1 MSFPYPR
8 ANCRS
13 DRPCRPI
20 AGVAGPRASP
30 HCPARYVYGD
40 ILDRSSHLQSI
51 LWTTFIP
58 RNSYDGPVADIAG
71 PRHEAGEAPG
81 CEGALAD
88 DLGWGLGMIF
98 RGYVKAA
105 NAAVA
110 DLPGG
115 PRGYQV
121 LSAAAQGT
129 VNSQLALAQHLGV
142 DRTVMTY
149 LLDDLEA
156 ASLLERRPDPADR
169 RARRIVAT
177 EKGNE
182 LLASLND
189 RLRAAEAHL
198 LAPLEAETRDTF
210 RAQVR
215 LLATQ
220 LDALDPPDSLCDL
233 ADEVDTE
240 IPAPRQRVRSA
251 RSR

>member
-1 MSFPYPR
+1 MQGLS
-8 ANCRS
+8 ARS
-13 DRPCRPI
+13 
-20 AGVAGPRASP
+20 A
-30 HCPARYVYGD
+30 
-40 ILDRSSHLQSI
+40 
-51 LWTTFIP
+51 
-58 RNSYDGPVADIAG
+58 YDGLVDDIAG
-71 PRHEAGEAPG
+71 HHDEAENAPG
-81 CEGALAD
+81 CADTLAD

-98 RGYVKAA
+98 RAYVRAA
-105 NAAVA
+105 HAALA

-129 VNSQLALAQHLGV
+129 VQSQLALAQHLGV

-156 ASLLERRPDPADR
+156 VSLIERRPDPADR

-177 EKGNE
+177 QAGNE
-182 LLASLND
+182 LLARLND
-189 RLRAAEAHL
+189 RLAAAEARL
-198 LAPLEAETRDTF
+198 LAPLGPKLRGTF

-220 LDALDPPDSLCDL
+220 IDTLDPPDSPCDL
-233 ADEVDTE
+233 ADEVDSE
-240 IPAPRQRVRSA
+240 IPAPRRGVRSS

>member
-1 MSFPYPR
+1 MRLQLYSRQIIIYTEHLIH
-8 ANCRS
+8 N
-13 DRPCRPI
+13 
-20 AGVAGPRASP
+20 AS
-30 HCPARYVYGD
+30 R
-40 ILDRSSHLQSI
+40 LS
-51 LWTTFIP
+51 
-58 RNSYDGPVADIAG
+58 SYDGVVDDIAG
-71 PRHEAGEAPG
+71 HPEEVDDASG
-81 CEGALAD
+81 CEDALTD

-98 RGYVKAA
+98 RAYVKAA
-105 NAAVA
+105 HAAVA

-129 VNSQLALAQHLGV
+129 VASQLALAQHLGI

-156 ASLLERRPDPADR
+156 AKLIERRPDPADR

-177 EKGNE
+177 EQGNE
-182 LLASLND
+182 LLASLNE

-198 LAPLEAETRDTF
+198 LAPLGTEKPDSF

-220 LDALDPPDSLCDL
+220 LDAVDPPDSPCDL
-233 ADEVDTE
+233 ADEVDAE
-240 IPAPRQRVRSA
+240 IPAPR
-251 RSR
+251 